1 MIFRL
6 RNAELSGW
14 RRLAARFA
22 SATRRTLRFAFER
35 PRATLWTLLA
45 LTCALFAVGISALTA
60 ENLDAAAAAHPARG
74 ASMVVYLGDGV
85 DEAHA
90 KTLVNELVKM
100 PGVERAE
107 LVPSEET
114 GKRLQRALGGDAA
127 LLDGVDPASLPES
140 VEVTLAPGVRDVVA
154 MSPTVRALRGTAG
167 VEDVVI
173 EDGGDDHVAGTLA
186 TVRAIAWIAAALFGG
201 LALIIALA
209 AVRLRLDRSRREREV
224 AHLLGASP
232 GFFGL
237 PTALAGALQGAIAAG
252 LAAGLVYVGFVYY
265 SDDVAATLAPSFGA
279 IQLALPPLAEIAL
292 FVAVGAGLGLVGGG
306 LAGASRATR

>member
-1 MIFRL
+1 M
-6 RNAELSGW
+6 AELGGW
-14 RRLAARFA
+14 RRLTGRFA
-22 SATRRTLRFAFER
+22 SGARRTLRFAFER

-45 LTCALFAVGISALTA
+45 LTCALIAVGVSALTA
-60 ENLDAAAAAHPARG
+60 ETLDAAVAAHPARG

-85 DEAHA
+85 DRAHA
-90 KTLVNELVKM
+90 KTLVGELGKM

-107 LVPSEET
+107 LVAPEET
-114 GKRLQRALGGDAA
+114 GVRLQRALGGDAA

-173 EDGGDDHVAGTLA
+173 EDGGEDRVAGTLD
-186 TVRAIAWIAAALFGG
+186 TVRAIAWVAAALFGG
-201 LALIIALA
+201 LALIISLA
-209 AVRLRLDRSRREREV
+209 AVRLRLDRSRREHDV
-224 AHLLGASP
+224 AHLLGAAP
-232 GFFGL
+232 GYFAL
-237 PTALAGALQGAIAAG
+237 PSALSGALLGALAAG
-252 LAAGLVYVGFVYY
+252 LAAGLLYVGFVYY
-265 SDDVAATLAPSFGA
+265 SDDITSALSPSLGA
-279 IQLALPPLAEIAL
+279 IQLAFPPLAELLL